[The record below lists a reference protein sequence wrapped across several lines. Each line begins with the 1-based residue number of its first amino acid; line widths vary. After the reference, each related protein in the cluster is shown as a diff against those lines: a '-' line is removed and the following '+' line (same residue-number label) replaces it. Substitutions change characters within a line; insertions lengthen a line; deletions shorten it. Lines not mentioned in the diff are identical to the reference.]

1 MQTLVHPV
9 QDRTVEQLVRTVALD
24 RNAVEVVA
32 VVQVELQPKRA
43 QALVLVLVLIPNK
56 LPVKQ
61 NQILIPTIL
70 FTI

>member
-9 QDRTVEQLVRTVALD
+9 QDRTVEQPVRTVALD